1 MRRKHTKYVEIKY
14 LCTPM
19 EIIRNI
25 EKTRM
30 VVKCAATIGVFDGVH
45 AGHRQVIKH
54 LVSTSRFPHLAS
66 MVITFDRH
74 PRQLFD
80 PDFRPQLLTTQ
91 EEKEREIERLGV
103 DFLVVLPFTKEIAQL
118 SARDFMAQI
127 LKEKL
132 NVKSLQIGYDNRFG
146 HDRTEGF
153 DDYWRYGQE
162 LGINVYHG
170 VKLSFQDYDFAICS
184 SNIRSLLAD
193 DGDIET
199 ATIMLEHPYQ
209 LSGKVMPGEHIGHQ
223 LGFPTAN
230 IEPDDPFKVIPAAG
244 VYAVWAQVADQTTL
258 NRRLLHEDA
267 IAYSGGEVMPAM
279 MNIGT
284 RPTFEGRNRTL
295 EVNILD
301 FDGNLYGKTIL
312 ITFVAR
318 LREERKFESPEA
330 LARQLEEDQKATERC
345 LLVNRTRVSAFTK
358 RSD

>member
-1 MRRKHTKYVEIKY
+1 MEIKY

-80 PDFRPQLLTTQ
+80 PEFRPQLLTTQ

-103 DFLVVLPFTKEIAQL
+103 DFLVVLPFTKEMASL

-162 LGINVYHG
+162 LGINVYQG
-170 VKLSFQDYDFAICS
+170 IKLSFQDYHFAICS

-199 ATIMLEHPYQ
+199 ATVMLQHPYQ
-209 LSGKVMPGEHIGHQ
+209 ISGKVMPGEHIGHQ

-230 IEPDDPFKVIPAAG
+230 IEPDDPYKLIPATG
-244 VYAVWAQVADQTTL
+244 VYAVWAQII
-258 NRRLLHEDA
+258 N
-267 IAYSGGEVMPAM
+267 GGEAMPAM

-284 RPTFEGRNRTL
+284 RPTFDGRNRTL

-301 FDGNLYGKTIL
+301 FDGDLYGQTVL
-312 ITFVAR
+312 ITFVTR
-318 LREERKFESPEA
+318 LREERKFKSPEA
-330 LARQLEEDQKATERC
+330 LVAQLKIDRERVKRATDYTDNHRK
-345 LLVNRTRVSAFTK
+345 T
-358 RSD
+358 D

>member
-1 MRRKHTKYVEIKY
+1 MENKY

-54 LVSTSRFPHLAS
+54 LVSTARFPHLAS
-66 MVITFDRH
+66 MVITFDRQ

-80 PDFRPQLLTTQ
+80 PEFRPQLLTTQ

-103 DFLVVLPFTKEIAQL
+103 DFLVVLPFTKEMASL

-153 DDYWRYGQE
+153 DDYRRYGQE

-170 VKLSFQDYDFAICS
+170 IKLSFQDYDFAICS

-199 ATIMLEHPYQ
+199 ATVMLEHPYQ

-230 IEPDDPFKVIPAAG
+230 LQPDDPFKLIPASG
-244 VYAVWAQVADQTTL
+244 VYAVWAQVANQTTP

-267 IAYSGGEVMPAM
+267 IAYSGGELLPAM

-284 RPTFEGRNRTL
+284 RPTFDGRNRTL
-295 EVNILD
+295 EVNIFD
-301 FDGNLYGKTIL
+301 FDGDLYGQTVI

-318 LREERKFESPEA
+318 LREERKFESPKA
-330 LARQLEEDQKATERC
+330 LMAQLKEDQEQAKTI
-345 LLVNRTRVSAFTK
+345 LL
-358 RSD
+358 

>member
-1 MRRKHTKYVEIKY
+1 
-14 LCTPM
+14 M
-19 EIIRNI
+19 EIIRDI

-54 LVSTSRFPHLAS
+54 LVSTAKFPHLAS
-66 MVITFDRH
+66 MVITFDRQ

-80 PDFRPQLLTTQ
+80 PQFRPQLLTTQ

-103 DFLVVLPFTKEIAQL
+103 DFLVVLPFTKEMAQL

-162 LGINVYHG
+162 LGINVYQG
-170 VKLSFQDYDFAICS
+170 IKLSFQDYHFAICS

-199 ATIMLEHPYQ
+199 ATVMLQHPYQ
-209 LSGKVMPGEHIGHQ
+209 ISGKVMPGEHIGHQ

-230 IEPDDPFKVIPAAG
+230 IEPDDPYKLIPATG
-244 VYAVWAQVADQTTL
+244 VYAVWAQII
-258 NRRLLHEDA
+258 N
-267 IAYSGGEVMPAM
+267 GGEAMPAM

-284 RPTFEGRNRTL
+284 RPTFDGRNRTL

-301 FDGNLYGKTIL
+301 FDGDLYGQTVL
-312 ITFVAR
+312 ITFVTR
-318 LREERKFESPEA
+318 LREERKFKSPEA
-330 LARQLEEDQKATERC
+330 LVAQLKKH
-345 LLVNRTRVSAFTK
+345 LLYR
-358 RSD
+358 

>member
-1 MRRKHTKYVEIKY
+1 
-14 LCTPM
+14 M

-54 LVSTSRFPHLAS
+54 LVSTARFHHLAS
-66 MVITFDRH
+66 MVITFDRQ

-80 PDFRPQLLTTQ
+80 PEFRPQLLTTQ

-103 DFLVVLPFTKEIAQL
+103 DFLVVLPFTKEMASL

-127 LKEKL
+127 LKKKL

-146 HDRTEGF
+146 RDRTEGF
-153 DDYWRYGQE
+153 DDYVRYGQE
-162 LGINVYHG
+162 LGINVYRG
-170 VKLSFQDYDFAICS
+170 IRLSFQNYDFAVCS

-199 ATIMLEHPYQ
+199 ATVMLEHPYQ

-230 IEPDDPFKVIPAAG
+230 LQPDDPFKLIPASG
-244 VYAVWAQVADQTTL
+244 VYAVWAQ
-258 NRRLLHEDA
+258 
-267 IAYSGGEVMPAM
+267 IGGELLPAM

-284 RPTFEGRNRTL
+284 RPTFDGRNRTL
-295 EVNILD
+295 EVNIFD
-301 FDGNLYGKTIL
+301 FDGDLYGQTVI

-330 LARQLEEDQKATERC
+330 LMAQLKEDQEQAKTI
-345 LLVNRTRVSAFTK
+345 LL
-358 RSD
+358 

>member
-1 MRRKHTKYVEIKY
+1 
-14 LCTPM
+14 M

-25 EKTRM
+25 EKTRI

-54 LVSTSRFPHLAS
+54 LVSVAQFHHLAS
-66 MVITFDRH
+66 MVITFDRQ

-80 PDFRPQLLTTQ
+80 PEFRPQLLTTQ
-91 EEKEREIERLGV
+91 EEKKREIERLGV
-103 DFLVVLPFTKEIAQL
+103 DFLVVLPFTKEMASL

-146 HDRTEGF
+146 RDRTEGF
-153 DDYWRYGQE
+153 DDYRRYGQE
-162 LGINVYHG
+162 LGINVYQG
-170 VKLSFQDYDFAICS
+170 IKLSFQNYDFAVCS
-184 SNIRSLLAD
+184 SNIRSLLVD
-193 DGDIET
+193 DGNIET
-199 ATIMLEHPYQ
+199 ATVMLEHPYQ

-230 IEPDDPFKVIPAAG
+230 LQPDDPFKLIPASG
-244 VYAVWAQVADQTTL
+244 VYAVWAQIVD
-258 NRRLLHEDA
+258 
-267 IAYSGGEVMPAM
+267 SGREAMPAM

-284 RPTFEGRNRTL
+284 RPTFDGRNRTL
-295 EVNILD
+295 EVNIFD
-301 FDGNLYGKTIL
+301 FDGDLYSQTVI

-330 LARQLEEDQKATERC
+330 LMAQLKEDQEQAKTI
-345 LLVNRTRVSAFTK
+345 LL
-358 RSD
+358 

>member
-1 MRRKHTKYVEIKY
+1 
-14 LCTPM
+14 M
-19 EIIRNI
+19 EIIRDI

-54 LVSTSRFPHLAS
+54 LVSGAQFHHLAS
-66 MVITFDRH
+66 MVITFDRQ

-80 PDFRPQLLTTQ
+80 PEFRPQLLTTQ
-91 EEKEREIERLGV
+91 EEKEQEIERLGV
-103 DFLVVLPFTKEIAQL
+103 DFLVVLPFTKEMASL

-153 DDYWRYGQE
+153 DDYRRYGQE
-162 LGINVYHG
+162 LGINVYQG
-170 VKLSFQDYDFAICS
+170 IKLSFQDYDFAVCS
-184 SNIRSLLAD
+184 SNIRSLLAE

-199 ATIMLEHPYQ
+199 ATVMLGHPYQ

-230 IEPDDPFKVIPAAG
+230 LQPDDPFKLIPASG
-244 VYAVWAQVADQTTL
+244 VYAVWAQVVDQTTHRSSNL
-258 NRRLLHEDA
+258 
-267 IAYSGGEVMPAM
+267 PAM

-284 RPTFEGRNRTL
+284 RPTFDGRNRTL
-295 EVNILD
+295 EVNIFD
-301 FDGNLYGKTIL
+301 FDGDLYGQTVI

-318 LREERKFESPEA
+318 LREERKFESAEA
-330 LARQLEEDQKATERC
+330 LVAQLKIDRERVKRATDYTDNHR
-345 LLVNRTRVSAFTK
+345 K
-358 RSD
+358 KD

>member
-1 MRRKHTKYVEIKY
+1 
-14 LCTPM
+14 M
-19 EIIRNI
+19 EIIRDI

-45 AGHRQVIKH
+45 AGHRQVIQQ
-54 LVSTSRFPHLAS
+54 LVSTAQFHHQAS
-66 MVITFDRH
+66 MVITFDRQ

-80 PDFRPQLLTTQ
+80 PGFRPQLLTTQ
-91 EEKEREIERLGV
+91 KEKEREIERLGV
-103 DFLVVLPFTKEIAQL
+103 DFLVVLPFTKEMASL

-132 NVKSLQIGYDNRFG
+132 NVEYLQIGYDNRFG

-153 DDYWRYGQE
+153 DDYRRYGQE
-162 LGINVYHG
+162 LGISVYQG
-170 VKLSFQDYDFAICS
+170 IKLSFQDYNFAICS

-199 ATIMLEHPYQ
+199 ATVMLEHPYQ

-230 IEPDDPFKVIPAAG
+230 IEPDDPFKLIPASG
-244 VYAVWAQVADQTTL
+244 VYAVWAEIIQSMDQTTPGPS
-258 NRRLLHEDA
+258 RSSSARLLPEGRKN
-267 IAYSGGEVMPAM
+267 SGGELPAM

-284 RPTFEGRNRTL
+284 RPTFDGRNRTL
-295 EVNILD
+295 EVNIFD
-301 FDGNLYGKTIL
+301 FDGDLYGQTVI

-330 LARQLEEDQKATERC
+330 LVSQLKADREATERC
-345 LLVNRTRVSAFTK
+345 LKS
-358 RSD
+358 

>member
-1 MRRKHTKYVEIKY
+1 MENKY

-54 LVSTSRFPHLAS
+54 LVATARFPHLAS
-66 MVITFDRH
+66 MVITFDRQ

-80 PDFRPQLLTTQ
+80 PEFRPQLLTTQ

-103 DFLVVLPFTKEIAQL
+103 DFLVVLPFTKEMAQL

-146 HDRTEGF
+146 RDRTEGF
-153 DDYWRYGQE
+153 DDYVRYGQE
-162 LGINVYHG
+162 LGINVYQG
-170 VKLSFQDYDFAICS
+170 IKLSFQDYDFAVCS

-199 ATIMLEHPYQ
+199 ATVMLEHPYQ

-230 IEPDDPFKVIPAAG
+230 LQPDDPFKLIPASG
-244 VYAVWAQVADQTTL
+244 VYAVWAQVADQTTPS
-258 NRRLLHEDA
+258 RRLLHEDA
-267 IAYSGGEVMPAM
+267 IAYSGGEALPAM

-284 RPTFEGRNRTL
+284 RPTFDGRNRTL
-295 EVNILD
+295 EVNIFD
-301 FDGNLYGKTIL
+301 FDGDLYGQTVI

-330 LARQLEEDQKATERC
+330 LMAQLKEDQEQAKTI
-345 LLVNRTRVSAFTK
+345 LL
-358 RSD
+358 

>member
-1 MRRKHTKYVEIKY
+1 MENKY

-19 EIIRNI
+19 EIIRDI

-54 LVSTSRFPHLAS
+54 LVSTAKFPHLAS
-66 MVITFDRH
+66 MVITFDRQ

-80 PDFRPQLLTTQ
+80 PQFRPQLLTTQ

-103 DFLVVLPFTKEIAQL
+103 DFLVVLPFTKEMAQL

-162 LGINVYHG
+162 LGINVYQG
-170 VKLSFQDYDFAICS
+170 IKLSFQDYHFAICS

-199 ATIMLEHPYQ
+199 ATVMLQHPYQ
-209 LSGKVMPGEHIGHQ
+209 ISGKVMPGEHIGHQ

-230 IEPDDPFKVIPAAG
+230 IEPDDPYKLIPATG
-244 VYAVWAQVADQTTL
+244 VYAVWAQII
-258 NRRLLHEDA
+258 N
-267 IAYSGGEVMPAM
+267 GGEAMPAM

-284 RPTFEGRNRTL
+284 RPTFDGRNRTL

-301 FDGNLYGKTIL
+301 FDGDLYGQTVL
-312 ITFVAR
+312 ITFVTR
-318 LREERKFESPEA
+318 LREERKFKSPEA
-330 LARQLEEDQKATERC
+330 LVAQLKIDRERVKRATDYTDNHRK
-345 LLVNRTRVSAFTK
+345 T
-358 RSD
+358 D

>member
-1 MRRKHTKYVEIKY
+1 
-14 LCTPM
+14 M

-54 LVSTSRFPHLAS
+54 LVSTARFPHLAS
-66 MVITFDRH
+66 MVITFDRQ

-80 PDFRPQLLTTQ
+80 SEFRPQLLTTQ

-103 DFLVVLPFTKEIAQL
+103 DFLVVLPFTKEMAQL

-153 DDYWRYGQE
+153 DDYRRYGQE
-162 LGINVYHG
+162 LGINVYQG
-170 VKLSFQDYDFAICS
+170 IKLSFQNYDFAVCS

-199 ATIMLEHPYQ
+199 ATVMLEHPYQ

-230 IEPDDPFKVIPAAG
+230 LQPDDPFKLIPASG
-244 VYAVWAQVADQTTL
+244 VYAVWAQVADQTTP
-258 NRRLLHEDA
+258 NPS
-267 IAYSGGEVMPAM
+267 YSGGELPAM

-284 RPTFEGRNRTL
+284 RPTFDGRNRTL
-295 EVNILD
+295 EVNIFD
-301 FDGNLYGKTIL
+301 FDGDLYGQTVI

-330 LARQLEEDQKATERC
+330 LMAQLKEDQEQAKTI
-345 LLVNRTRVSAFTK
+345 LL
-358 RSD
+358 